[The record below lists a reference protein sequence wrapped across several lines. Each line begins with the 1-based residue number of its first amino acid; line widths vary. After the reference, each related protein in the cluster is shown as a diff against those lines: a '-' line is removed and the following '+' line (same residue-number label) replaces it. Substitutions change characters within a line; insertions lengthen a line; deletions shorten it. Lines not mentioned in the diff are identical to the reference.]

1 MQLGKKKMAKFSR
14 HDPRN
19 KKANKHKSK
28 SAKGD
33 IPKRIHKTDKKKLK
47 FKDFVITEEDRLL

>member
-1 MQLGKKKMAKFSR
+1 MAKFSR